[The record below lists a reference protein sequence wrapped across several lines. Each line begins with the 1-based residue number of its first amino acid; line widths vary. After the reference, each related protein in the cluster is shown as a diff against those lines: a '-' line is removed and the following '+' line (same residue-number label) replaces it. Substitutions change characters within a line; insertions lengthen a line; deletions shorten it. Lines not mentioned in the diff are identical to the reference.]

1 MALEQERRKRWLM
14 VLALCSRATLQL
26 DFLVW
31 DRNSRGEDKVVDR
44 AARLIQ
50 RKHAAKQMRK
60 QLLLLNK
67 SVQVLRNNVMRFA
80 FEWKLRKKR
89 RSADMIQEFLS
100 VVSGKSK
107 MQRTVH
113 NFVHKVIKVQRKWRR
128 YATIIAAQLGVFL
141 LQFDKLLRAK
151 RSADMH
157 LTADEHK
164 QWTKKLSKLLLEKA
178 NTQNRAGQRDAKRQ
192 AKAKAEG
199 EAEAE
204 EGGADEDAEVAA
216 GEGDDDTKGKG
227 KVKDAKA
234 KDAKGGTPSAAGPD
248 SSRFAV
254 IDLDCKLLALS
265 RCLRRRKTAFRKQM
279 NEYEVEF
286 ERSKNMIVKYKEMEE
301 MRRMVSSPRADRRVR
316 RQGRRDRP
324 RSASGRLCQDGLL
337 CCAAAAADHPA
348 QARGGSPAHRRGAH
362 AHRRQVPRRQ
372 AHRSQQVGGWETAAR
387 VSRSHPRRVP
397 CGAR

>member
-279 NEYEVEF
+279 NEYVVEF
-286 ERSKNMIVKYKEMEE
+286 ERSKSLIVKYKEMEE
-301 MRRMVSSPRADRRVR
+301 MRRMVSSPVPIDA
-316 RQGRRDRP
+316 
-324 RSASGRLCQDGLL
+324 SAAKGGVTDL
-337 CCAAAAADHPA
+337 AA
-348 QARGGSPAHRRGAH
+348 
-362 AHRRQVPRRQ
+362 
-372 AHRSQQVGGWETAAR
+372 QVGDFAKMVSFAAPPPRPTILLRTEEVRPLIAEALMLTADKFR
-387 VSRSHPRRVP
+387 DGKPIDLNKSVGGKRLL
-397 CGAR
+397 G

>member
-128 YATIIAAQLGVFL
+128 YATIIAAQLGLFV

-164 QWTKKLSKLLLEKA
+164 QWTKKISKLLLEKA

-192 AKAKAEG
+192 AKAKAEA

-204 EGGADEDAEVAA
+204 EGGDEDADAEVAA

-227 KVKDAKA
+227 KAKDAKA
-234 KDAKGGTPSAAGPD
+234 KDAKGGTPSAAVPD

-301 MRRMVSSPRADRRVR
+301 MRRMVSSPVPIDA
-316 RQGRRDRP
+316 
-324 RSASGRLCQDGLL
+324 SAAKGGVTDL
-337 CCAAAAADHPA
+337 AA
-348 QARGGSPAHRRGAH
+348 
-362 AHRRQVPRRQ
+362 
-372 AHRSQQVGGWETAAR
+372 QVGDFAKMVSFAAPPPRPTILLRPEEVRPLIAEALMLTADKFR
-387 VSRSHPRRVP
+387 DGKPIDLNKSVGGKRLL
-397 CGAR
+397 G

>member
-286 ERSKNMIVKYKEMEE
+286 ERSKSMIVKYKEMEE
-301 MRRMVSSPRADRRVR
+301 MRRMVSSPVPIDA
-316 RQGRRDRP
+316 
-324 RSASGRLCQDGLL
+324 SAAKGGVTDL
-337 CCAAAAADHPA
+337 AA
-348 QARGGSPAHRRGAH
+348 
-362 AHRRQVPRRQ
+362 
-372 AHRSQQVGGWETAAR
+372 QVGDFAKMVSIAAPPPRPTILLRPEEVRPLIAEALMLTADKFR
-387 VSRSHPRRVP
+387 DGKPIDLNKSVGGKRLL
-397 CGAR
+397 G

>member
-286 ERSKNMIVKYKEMEE
+286 ERSKSMIVKYKEMEE
-301 MRRMVSSPRADRRVR
+301 MRRMVSSPVPIDA
-316 RQGRRDRP
+316 
-324 RSASGRLCQDGLL
+324 SAAKGGVTDL
-337 CCAAAAADHPA
+337 AA
-348 QARGGSPAHRRGAH
+348 
-362 AHRRQVPRRQ
+362 
-372 AHRSQQVGGWETAAR
+372 QVGDFAKMVSFAAPPPR
-387 VSRSHPRRVP
+387 PTSAPARSSCRRT
-397 CGAR
+397 

>member
-100 VVSGKSK
+100 VVSGKSM

-286 ERSKNMIVKYKEMEE
+286 ERSKSMIVKYKEMEE
-301 MRRMVSSPRADRRVR
+301 MRRMVSSPVPIDA
-316 RQGRRDRP
+316 
-324 RSASGRLCQDGLL
+324 SAAKGGVTDL
-337 CCAAAAADHPA
+337 AA
-348 QARGGSPAHRRGAH
+348 
-362 AHRRQVPRRQ
+362 
-372 AHRSQQVGGWETAAR
+372 QVGDFAKMVSFAAPPPRPTILLRPEEVRPLIAEALMLTADKFR
-387 VSRSHPRRVP
+387 DGKPIDLNKSVGGKRLL
-397 CGAR
+397 G